1 MEKENWEA
9 TLLCSRF
16 NRIRA
21 TESFYKG
28 EHTIQLE
35 RVVNTAKAH
44 TTGRWRSFL
53 ATSVAAGAVGL
64 LSRFLV
70 VLFVATVSLTLTA
83 TVLAQQRAQNGAQA
97 QGTAKTRAAEEL
109 RSPPVSQRNQRYPK
123 GGQHDSTH
131 NGAARSG

>member
-1 MEKENWEA
+1 M
-9 TLLCSRF
+9 
-16 NRIRA
+16 
-21 TESFYKG
+21 
-28 EHTIQLE
+28 QLE

-70 VLFVATVSLTLTA
+70 VLFMATVSLALTA

-97 QGTAKTRAAEEL
+97 QGTAKTRPKNYAVHPFHNETNVIPKEANMTQLTTAPHAAAEDKTI
-109 RSPPVSQRNQRYPK
+109 RPFHINIQR
-123 GGQHDSTH
+123 GF
-131 NGAARSG
+131 